1 MITTSASD
9 EIYSILLQK
18 SKVIDEFLSTT
29 EHLQH
34 ALESNDLTAVNQFI
48 KRRED
53 LIQIIDEIDCRI
65 NFYRQK
71 YNPDQGLVF
80 VQRMAKMNEN
90 HSEKL
95 KKIIP
100 ANQKCNTIAAS
111 RCESLKKEMATI
123 HQNEEGLHVYAGKTQ
138 RMPKFL
144 SVRT

>member
-1 MITTSASD
+1 MKTTSPSD

-18 SKVIDEFLSTT
+18 SKAIDEFLSTT

-80 VQRMAKMNEN
+80 VQRMAKMTEN
-90 HSEKL
+90 HGEKL
-95 KKIIP
+95 KKIIS
-100 ANQKCNTIAAS
+100 ANQECNTIAAS
-111 RCESLKKEMATI
+111 RCEALKKEMATI